1 MYIVLQVN
9 LWYCSC
15 SHSWNNHVVI
25 LPQMVM
31 FFQNICFL
39 HPCCV
44 NPSVCVLSLCNEFD
58 FGEFYN
64 LEKYLHE
71 KKLGKPFSFIIKT

>member
-15 SHSWNNHVVI
+15 SHSWNDHVVI
-25 LPQMVM
+25 RPQMVM
-31 FFQNICFL
+31 FFQKICFL

-44 NPSVCVLSLCNEFD
+44 NPSV
-58 FGEFYN
+58 
-64 LEKYLHE
+64 
-71 KKLGKPFSFIIKT
+71 